1 MRELEFFADFCYFAL
16 KIVASVAI
24 LKIRFVG
31 RETTEKSSRKS
42 KLSFTIFKWSVL
54 WFRF

>member
-1 MRELEFFADFCYFAL
+1 MRELEFFADFCDFAL

-31 RETTEKSSRKS
+31 RETTEKSSRKP